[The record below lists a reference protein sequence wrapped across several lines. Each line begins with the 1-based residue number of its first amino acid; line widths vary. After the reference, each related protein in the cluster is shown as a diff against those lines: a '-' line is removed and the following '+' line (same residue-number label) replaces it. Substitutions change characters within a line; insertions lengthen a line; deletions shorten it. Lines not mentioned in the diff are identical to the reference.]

1 MGRSARSKRG
11 GEPHGQSMNS
21 LFAICNAT
29 PDIVVTRDPE
39 GRVLFM
45 NEAGRSFFREVVEG
59 PFETIL
65 RANYPEWAVDLML
78 KTALPTAR
86 ERGSWTGESALLD
99 REGNEVPMSQVIL
112 AHWSPGGELEG
123 YSTILRDISE
133 IKRTQTELLES
144 QKLVRDVADS
154 TLDLLYILELPS
166 RRPTYANRHFGEML
180 GIAPDEQEQLGID
193 FLDSVVHPDD
203 LPVLR
208 DRVEI
213 VEVLP
218 DGEVLESEL
227 RIRRADGAW
236 RWLNIRTTV
245 FKRTPD
251 GKPFLILNTAHDVTA
266 RKRADAEER
275 EMRRVME
282 NALEGMSKLDT
293 SGRYVYANP
302 AYAELCGFKIE
313 ELIGMAWSDL
323 VHPVDRP
330 DMVQRYQ
337 QMLKTGRIEAEC
349 RGQRPDG
356 TIYFKRVVMT
366 ATRTPEGEFDGHYCF
381 ASDVTDRRGFELQ
394 MRQQMQALTEYSLQL
409 ETKTAELHDANR
421 RLQNLA
427 SNDGLTGIPNHR
439 TLQDGLRR
447 EFAALEREQKPI
459 AFLLADIDHF
469 KAYNDAFGHPEG
481 DEVLRMVAAILTGS
495 ARAKDQVARYGGE
508 EFAVILPAT
517 SLADAVAVAERFRAE
532 VESHPWEH
540 QGITLSI
547 GVSSTE
553 LAGTSTPGHLVE
565 IADRALYLAKNN
577 GRNRVECGS
586 PIAKS
591 A

>member
-1 MGRSARSKRG
+1 MPNVMRD
-11 GEPHGQSMNS
+11 GQRMESGDGSTDS
-21 LFAICNAT
+21 LLAICNAT
-29 PDIVVTRDPE
+29 PDIVITRDLD
-39 GRVLFM
+39 GRVLFV
-45 NEAGRSFFREVVEG
+45 NQAGREFFGSIEDL
-59 PFETIL
+59 PFEPMI
-65 RANYPEWAVDLML
+65 RSRYPRWAADLML
-78 KTALPTAR
+78 DVALPTAR
-86 ERGSWTGESALLD
+86 ENGYWKGESAVLD
-99 REGNEVPMSQVIL
+99 PQGGEVPMSQVVL
-112 AHWSPGGELEG
+112 AHRGPDGQLLG

-133 IKRTQTELLES
+133 IKRTQNELMES

-166 RRPTYANRHFGEML
+166 RRLTYANHQFGEML
-180 GIAPDEQEQLGID
+180 GIAPDSEAELS
-193 FLDSVVHPDD
+193 LDYMETIVHPDD
-203 LPVLR
+203 AHVLR
-208 DRVEI
+208 DRVDL
-213 VEVLP
+213 VSVLP

-245 FKRTPD
+245 FKRNPE
-251 GKPFLILNTAHDVTA
+251 GEPCLILNTAHDVTA

-293 SGRYVYANP
+293 SGRYIYANP
-302 AYAELCGFKIE
+302 AYAELCGLKIE
-313 ELIGMAWSDL
+313 ELIGRAWSDL
-323 VHPVDRP
+323 VHPVDRG

-337 QMLKTGRIEAEC
+337 EMLKTGRVEAEC

-366 ATRTPEGEFDGHYCF
+366 ATRTPDGDFDGHYCF

-409 ETKTAELHDANR
+409 ETKSAELQDANR
-421 RLQNLA
+421 RLQSLA

-439 TLQDGLRR
+439 TLHDRLRR
-447 EFAALEREQKPI
+447 EFACRERDGKPI
-459 AFLLADIDHF
+459 SFLLADIDHF

-495 ARAKDQVARYGGE
+495 ARPLDEVARYGGE
-508 EFAVILPAT
+508 EFAVILPGT
-517 SLADAVAVAERFRAE
+517 KLEDALLVAERFRVE
-532 VESHPWEH
+532 IESHAW
-540 QGITLSI
+540 QKRGITLSI
-547 GVSSTE
+547 GV
-553 LAGTSTPGHLVE
+553 AGTEIPGIISPGQLVE
-565 IADRALYLAKNN
+565 AADRALYLAKHN
-577 GRNRVECGS
+577 GRNRIECGS
-586 PIAKS
+586 PLSKS